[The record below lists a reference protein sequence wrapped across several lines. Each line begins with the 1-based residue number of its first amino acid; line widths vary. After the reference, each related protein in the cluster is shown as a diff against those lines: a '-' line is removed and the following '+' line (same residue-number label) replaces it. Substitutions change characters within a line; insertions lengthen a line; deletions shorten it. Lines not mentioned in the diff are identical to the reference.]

1 MTNRVVLIDCFPVNL
16 AEFYNRLAEC
26 YPEEDFVYRT
36 PSGRLR
42 VNFIWRMLHRFPNGV
57 LLDVGCNRGYLSSGY
72 KMGRIVGVDIALPAL
87 RIAKSRY
94 PDNLYIQGDM
104 ERLDFLRD
112 SSVKNILC
120 SESIEH
126 IEDAEGVV
134 RSFFRIIKPGGYL
147 LITCPNYGRI
157 KPQYLSDD
165 IPESFG
171 VASPEGYIHT
181 AYRPS
186 ELAGMAAGAGFELLE
201 SGTFEKETRFWQ
213 AALSIIFE
221 RLWHNRSRYMR
232 RALFRMMIISLN
244 VFYSLIHLLQ
254 IDYLMRAF
262 LRRGPRSYLLARK
275 PE

>member
-1 MTNRVVLIDCFPVNL
+1 VDLV
-16 AEFYNRLAEC
+16 EFYNRLAER
-26 YPEEDFVYRT
+26 YPEEEFIYRT

-42 VNFIWRMLHRFPNGV
+42 ANFVRRMLRLIPEGV

-72 KMGRIVGVDIALPAL
+72 RMGRVIGVDIALPAL

-94 PDNLYIQGDM
+94 PNNLYIQGDM

-112 SSVKNILC
+112 NSVKNVLC

-126 IEDAEGVV
+126 VEDAEGVI

-147 LITCPNYGRI
+147 LITCPSYGRI
-157 KPQYLSDD
+157 KPKYLSDD

-186 ELAGMAAGAGFELLE
+186 ELASMAEKAGFELVE

-213 AALSIIFE
+213 TAISMLFE
-221 RLWHNRSRYMR
+221 RMWHNKPCHLR
-232 RALFRMMIISLN
+232 RALFKMMIISLN
-244 VFYSLIHLLQ
+244 ILYGLIRLLL
-254 IDYLMRAF
+254 IDHLMRAF